1 MIDVYLDGELLEVP
15 QDISIGLSLGITDYS
30 EPISASGAYTQTLD
44 IPRTPRNEQAFKFSG
59 EVLSA
64 ERFNQ
69 EEHTARIVVDGCEM
83 VEGRAYLG
91 GSTRKAYH
99 MQVVGE
105 EIGWVEAIRGKKMSE
120 LEGERIGFYGPTD
133 WGEFIG
139 GVGADGYPK
148 ASFVLMQHGHWW
160 QDGEDDPQRRSW
172 ATYNDLIP
180 IVKLHTLLEHL
191 FNGYT
196 IEASGSLLKAL
207 HQTYVTMKWKA
218 LENASVLAE
227 DMGFEVTN
235 KMVAA
240 NEAGEVTAT
249 ITAYEGG
256 KASLVMFDTIVEDK
270 NGVLSTAGEE
280 DGISVEFEPTS
291 ECPMALEIETSY
303 RTSTTFYTET
313 FQDKDGSW
321 DNVARG
327 GVLFADQ
334 VFGRESDAFPIA
346 QFRVEDSEE
355 WGSRK
360 LLGQHDTYKVIEP
373 NHANTSFDADIS
385 PSNMPLCYVEIDDP
399 SKYESIGYCFVYIYH
414 TVKETDQDVT
424 RSAYIPTSM
433 TPAKKQYVRTNQYG
447 VHRWEGD
454 SIEYTFQIRPTLR
467 GKDGK
472 LYTYNRDTVRNSIY
486 FGYNAKGVKVYTLSD
501 DQHLTFN
508 LALKTPVLRY
518 EPGFFYAINRLYFGC
533 SQGTPSDITIYA
545 SAEGSL
551 KPSFEWGVPI
561 REAVKLS
568 DIGGEVNAEDMLR
581 SIMQLYN
588 LSIYTNPKTKRVH
601 LYAFEEYWE
610 DYGEVVDWTL
620 RVDQDAEMSLA
631 TLGDDIGK
639 SVTLQYASGN
649 ARIDYYNDR
658 HALPYFAYKQALS
671 TKVAKE
677 DKDVANTLFTPAYM
691 VKVAD
696 EFGGEGE
703 GKIPAVAAKDSK
715 GNVLDFN
722 LADVPHTLVII
733 PEGEESADHAVLPLS
748 LEVYG
753 DYGNIQPPMSSA
765 IDGVATL
772 SFADKDGVDGLHKH
786 FDKQIALWERARRLT
801 CYCRIEPWEI
811 EALRFND
818 ESLSFRSLFL
828 LNINGETIKGRLE
841 SIEYEPTNSTNKC
854 TFIIE

>member
-1 MIDVYLDGELLEVP
+1 MIDVYLDGERLEVP

-120 LEGERIGFYGPTD
+120 LEGEAIGRFQPDEWSELLGDTA
-133 WGEFIG
+133 EM
-139 GVGADGYPK
+139 YPK
-148 ASFVLMQHGHWW
+148 LSFVMMQHGHWY
-160 QDGEDDPQRRSW
+160 QDTDDKPIRRTW

-207 HQTYVTMKWKA
+207 HQTYVTMKWKS

-235 KMVAA
+235 KMLGAD
-240 NEAGEVTAT
+240 ESGEVTAT
-249 ITAYEGG
+249 ITANKGG

-270 NGVLSTAGEE
+270 NGVLSTATDS
-280 DGISVEFEPTS
+280 DGTSVEFEPTS
-291 ECPMALEIETSY
+291 ECAMALEINTRY
-303 RTSTTFYTET
+303 QTSTVFYTT
-313 FQDKDGSW
+313 AFQDKDGGW
-321 DNVARG
+321 DDVAMG
-327 GVLFADQ
+327 NPSFADQ
-334 VFGRESDAFPIA
+334 LYANENADFPFV
-346 QFRVEDSEE
+346 QFRIEDSLE
-355 WGSRK
+355 WGAK
-360 LLGQHDTYKVIEP
+360 TLLEQGDIYKNIYTR
-373 NHANTSFDADIS
+373 HTSSSFDQDLS
-385 PSNMPLCYVEIDDP
+385 PMNMPICYVEVDNP
-399 SKYESIGYCFVYIYH
+399 EMYESIGYIFDYYYMGNSTTSDDFIR
-414 TVKETDQDVT
+414 K
-424 RSAYIPTSM
+424 AYRPTCLSVS
-433 TPAKKQYVRTNQYG
+433 KRQYVRTNLCNASDMDGRDRYSL
-447 VHRWEGD
+447 
-454 SIEYTFQIRPTLR
+454 SITPALR
-467 GKDGK
+467 GKDGL
-472 LYTYNRDTVRNSIY
+472 LYVYARPYTSYE
-486 FGYNAKGVKVYTLSD
+486 NAEGVKIYTLSD
-501 DQHLTFN
+501 NQRLTFDV
-508 LALKTPVLRY
+508 ALKTPVAQY
-518 EPGFFYAINRLYFGC
+518 SPAYYHPINRIYFG
-533 SQGTPSDITIYA
+533 SSTYPDKEITVYGTDG
-545 SAEGSL
+545 GSL

-568 DIGGEVNAEDMLR
+568 DIGGDVNAEDMLR

-601 LYAFEEYWE
+601 LYTFAELWK
-610 DYGEVVDWTL
+610 DDGGAVDWTL

-658 HALPYFAYKQALS
+658 HSLPYFAYKQALS
-671 TKVAKE
+671 TKIAKE
-677 DKDVANTLFTPAYM
+677 DKDVANTLFTSAYM

-703 GKIPAVAAKDSK
+703 GKIPAVAAKDSE

-722 LADVPHTLVII
+722 LADVPHTLVLI
-733 PEGEESADHAVLPLS
+733 PEGEERADVATLPISTAVF
-748 LEVYG
+748 G
-753 DYGNIQPPMSSA
+753 DVGPIQPPMSSA

-772 SFADKDGVDGLHKH
+772 SFADKDGVEGLHKH
-786 FDKQIALWERARRLT
+786 YDKQIALWERARRLT

-828 LNINGETIKGRLE
+828 LYINGETINGRLE